1 MRWILL
7 LIAGWIILV
16 VGLFLGSLSGTIAEQ
31 QFNVS
36 RNIRLFIQGIV
47 MSGLVVPT
55 ILYLYQRVYQLTG
68 IKPKKP
74 VYSWK
79 KAYHFITGVLLAIT
93 LASLG
98 FIIAYSQGWI
108 TIEQWYTPNYWLTA
122 LLINMVIAFL
132 YEALP
137 EELALRGIIYDVLR
151 HRFVAWL
158 AVLVQT
164 LLFLSVPIVVNQI
177 QAAVGLAPGNSINL
191 SYIILILCFGICLQL
206 LRLWTKSLWTTM
218 GFHLTYLE
226 ISRFVIS
233 PNGYDVPPIVTYH
246 ESVLGLGGLFIS
258 FCMIIMGGIIVSLLI
273 LGVKRFMR
281 KSSNSTQSSLL

>member
-7 LIAGWIILV
+7 LIAGWTTLTA
-16 VGLFLGSLSGTIAEQ
+16 GLFLGSLSGTIAEQ

-36 RNIRLFIQGIV
+36 GNIKLLIQGIV

-55 ILYLYQRVYQLTG
+55 ILYFYQRVYRLTDTH
-68 IKPKKP
+68 PKKL

-79 KAYHFITGVLLAIT
+79 SAYHFITGVLLAIV

-98 FIIAYSQGWI
+98 FIIASFQGWI
-108 TIEQWYTPNYWLTA
+108 VIEQWHTPNHWFTA
-122 LLINMVIAFL
+122 LMINTIIAFL

-137 EELALRGIIYDVLR
+137 EELALRGMVYDVLR

-158 AVLVQT
+158 AVLGQT

-177 QAAVGLAPGNSINL
+177 QATVGLAPGNSINL
-191 SYIILILCFGICLQL
+191 PYVLVILCFGICLQL
-206 LRLWTKSLWTTM
+206 LRIWTKSLWATI

-226 ISRFVIS
+226 ISRFAIS
-233 PNGYDVPPIVTYH
+233 QNGYDVPPILTYH
-246 ESVLGLGGLFIS
+246 DSLLGLGGVFIVGMIIVGGIVVSLFILCLKK
-258 FCMIIMGGIIVSLLI
+258 FIW
-273 LGVKRFMR
+273 R
-281 KSSNSTQSSLL
+281 SSNSTQSSSS